1 VSIEIK
7 NKSECCGCTACAN
20 KCPKHCIEMKED
32 EEGFLYPVIDLSQCI
47 ECGLCEIVCPFK
59 QDKEV
64 LNNPIRAY
72 ACFNKNEKVRMESSS
87 GGIFS
92 LIAEDILSK
101 NGKIFACAFDKAGM
115 AYHVKVEKK
124 EDIAKLR
131 GSKYMQ
137 SRLGNC
143 YQSIKKCLDEN
154 NIVLF
159 TGTPCQ
165 VKGLKTFLGKEYDTL
180 YCMDFICHG
189 VPSPKIWKKYIEYL
203 TRTVTN
209 SQGQIKQISFRD
221 KTQGWSKYSLNIEF
235 EGGKQYICRFGQD
248 PYMQSFLRN
257 YSLRPS
263 CYKCKCKPSIN
274 ISNLTV
280 ADFWGINEIFPDIH
294 DDKGVSLVIINDNM
308 GKQLFEAISTNIE
321 FREVCYSEAVRFN
334 KMATESVNEPVKR
347 KEFFQKID
355 KENIYDLMKK
365 YSKQKLQ
372 VRIMRNVLSIINKIK
387 RFFSNMQGNS

>member
-1 VSIEIK
+1 
-7 NKSECCGCTACAN
+7 
-20 KCPKHCIEMKED
+20 
-32 EEGFLYPVIDLSQCI
+32 
-47 ECGLCEIVCPFK
+47 
-59 QDKEV
+59 
-64 LNNPIRAY
+64 
-72 ACFNKNEKVRMESSS
+72 
-87 GGIFS
+87 
-92 LIAEDILSK
+92 
-101 NGKIFACAFDKAGM
+101 
-115 AYHVKVEKK
+115 
-124 EDIAKLR
+124 
-131 GSKYMQ
+131 MQ